1 MESVRRI
8 CYFERNEIFFNDITS
23 QTVELL
29 YEEDV
34 FNCYFTLIA
43 IIEDVL
49 MCNSI
54 YIHYYTVTSYKAI
67 KSDTNK
73 SNIKVSDSLN
83 YPKIGHTYQLFI

>member
-8 CYFERNEIFFNDITS
+8 RYFERNEIFFNDITS

-29 YEEDV
+29 YKEGV
-34 FNCYFTLIA
+34 FSYYFTLIA

-54 YIHYYTVTSYKAI
+54 YTHYYAVTSSHHI
-67 KSDTNK
+67 KRLKMTPISQT
-73 SNIKVSDSLN
+73 
-83 YPKIGHTYQLFI
+83 